1 MLWIGVVLSTFLE
14 KNKNHMKQ
22 VLIYFFAGVGFM
34 SVLREL
40 SEQFDLPFFQ
50 SKVDYLSAFLIT
62 GLLYFQNKETN
73 DAKDLA

>member
-1 MLWIGVVLSTFLE
+1 
-14 KNKNHMKQ
+14 MKQ

-40 SEQFDLPFFQ
+40 SEQLDLLFFE

-62 GLLYFQNKETN
+62 VLLYFQNKGT
-73 DAKDLA
+73 DDVKDPA

>member
-1 MLWIGVVLSTFLE
+1 
-14 KNKNHMKQ
+14 MKQ

-40 SEQFDLPFFQ
+40 SEQLDLPFFE

-62 GLLYFQNKETN
+62 VLLYFQNKGT
-73 DAKDLA
+73 DDVKDPA

>member
-1 MLWIGVVLSTFLE
+1 MGLLTNNILKRS
-14 KNKNHMKQ
+14 NMKQ
-22 VLIYFFAGVGFM
+22 FLIYFFAGVGFM

-62 GLLYFQNKETN
+62 ALLYFQNKETN